1 MGGGVV
7 DGGVVGGGVV
17 GVGVLVVGGV
27 VGGGVLVVGG
37 GVLVVGGVVGGV
49 VVGDVVV
56 GVVVVGVVVVG
67 DVVVGGGV
75 IGKSVVDGMVM
86 VCGTK
91 SSRAPALAGARRVGG
106 PVVGLHDV
114 VGPSVTVGSCVG
126 VAVRTRGERVEEAG
140 AAFDGDLSRTRARLE
155 PSPFRP
161 FPSPVARASP
171 FEIPVTPVTS
181 GAWPKISTRT
191 STQSDTAPVAMS
203 AGVDRVSARRRR
215 ANVVGGGGGG
225 ATPTDL
231 RCLPDPTTAY
241 PMSIRAR
248 LRSDGSD

>member
-1 MGGGVV
+1 MVGGVVGGGVV
-7 DGGVVGGGVV
+7 DGGVLVVGGVV
-17 GVGVLVVGGV
+17 GGGVLVVGGV

-56 GVVVVGVVVVG
+56 G
-67 DVVVGGGV
+67 GGV
-75 IGKSVVDGMVM
+75 IGKSVVDGMVV

-126 VAVRTRGERVEEAG
+126 VAVRTRGERVEEALG
-140 AAFDGDLSRTRARLE
+140 PAFDGDLSRTRARLE

-203 AGVDRVSARRRR
+203 AGVDRVSTRRRR
-215 ANVVGGGGGG
+215 ADVVGGGGGG

-231 RCLPDPTTAY
+231 RCLPAPMTAY

>member
-1 MGGGVV
+1 MV
-7 DGGVVGGGVV
+7 GGVVGGGVV
-17 GVGVLVVGGV
+17 DGGVLVVGGV

-37 GVLVVGGVVGGV
+37 GVLVVGGGVLVVGDVVGGV
-49 VVGDVVV
+49 VVGD
-56 GVVVVGVVVVG
+56 VVVG

-75 IGKSVVDGMVM
+75 IGKSDVDGMVV

-126 VAVRTRGERVEEAG
+126 VAVRTRGERVEEALG
-140 AAFDGDLSRTRARLE
+140 PAFDLSRTRARLE

-161 FPSPVARASP
+161 FPSPLARASP

-203 AGVDRVSARRRR
+203 AGVDRVSTRRRR

-231 RCLPDPTTAY
+231 RCLPAPTTAY

>member
-1 MGGGVV
+1 VLVVGGVV
-7 DGGVVGGGVV
+7 DGGVVDG
-17 GVGVLVVGGV
+17 GVLVVGGV
-27 VGGGVLVVGG
+27 VGGGVLVV
-37 GVLVVGGVVGGV
+37 
-49 VVGDVVV
+49 
-56 GVVVVGVVVVG
+56 

-75 IGKSVVDGMVM
+75 IGKSVVDGMLV

-106 PVVGLHDV
+106 PEVGLHDV

-126 VAVRTRGERVEEAG
+126 VAVRTRGERVEEALG
-140 AAFDGDLSRTRARLE
+140 PAFDGDLSRTRARLE

-203 AGVDRVSARRRR
+203 AGVDRVSTRRRR

-231 RCLPDPTTAY
+231 RCLPAPTTAY
-241 PMSIRAR
+241 PDVDQIPPTERR
-248 LRSDGSD
+248 E

>member
-1 MGGGVV
+1 MV
-7 DGGVVGGGVV
+7 GGVVGGGVV
-17 GVGVLVVGGV
+17 DGGVLVVGGV

-37 GVLVVGGVVGGV
+37 GVLVVGGGVLVVGDVVGGV
-49 VVGDVVV
+49 VVGD
-56 GVVVVGVVVVG
+56 VVVG

-75 IGKSVVDGMVM
+75 IGKSVVDGMVV

-126 VAVRTRGERVEEAG
+126 VAVRTPGERVEDALG
-140 AAFDGDLSRTRARLE
+140 PAFDGDLSRTRARLE
-155 PSPFRP
+155 PSPFKP
-161 FPSPVARASP
+161 FPSP

-203 AGVDRVSARRRR
+203 AGVDRVSTRRRR

-231 RCLPDPTTAY
+231 RCLPAPTTAY

>member
-1 MGGGVV
+1 MV
-7 DGGVVGGGVV
+7 GGVVGGGVV
-17 GVGVLVVGGV
+17 DGGALVVGGV
-27 VGGGVLVVGG
+27 VGGGVLVVGGVVGG

-56 GVVVVGVVVVG
+56 G

-75 IGKSVVDGMVM
+75 IGKSVVDGMVV

-126 VAVRTRGERVEEAG
+126 VAVRTRGERVEEALG
-140 AAFDGDLSRTRARLE
+140 PAFDLSRTRARLE

-161 FPSPVARASP
+161 FPSPLARASP

-203 AGVDRVSARRRR
+203 AGVDRISTRRRR

-231 RCLPDPTTAY
+231 RCLPAPTTAY